1 MSQEKARGTLCG
13 AQRLVISLQ
22 TTGKLSNN
30 GLLCMKNTLT
40 NRQVLVTGCASGIGR
55 AQTELFL
62 NNGCNV
68 FGVDKQAPSSLTHPQ
83 FFFIQADLTT
93 DLTSV
98 FSALPQTFDI
108 ICNTAGILDDYKPLL
123 DISDIEF
130 NTVFQT
136 NLFAVIN
143 ITRQFLPQMIDKQSG
158 IIINMCSI
166 ASFVAGGGGAAY
178 TTAKHALAGFTKQLA
193 LDYARCGIQIFGIAP
208 GAVKTGMTQA
218 DFNEND
224 GKMADWVANET
235 PVGRWAD
242 PVEIAEL
249 TLFLASGK
257 ASYMHGEILKID
269 GGWTLK

>member
-1 MSQEKARGTLCG
+1 
-13 AQRLVISLQ
+13 
-22 TTGKLSNN
+22 
-30 GLLCMKNTLT
+30 MKHIPT
-40 NRQVLVTGCASGIGR
+40 NRQVLITGCASGIGY
-55 AQTELFL
+55 AQAELFL
-62 NNGCNV
+62 KNGDHV
-68 FGVDKQAPSSLTHPQ
+68 FGLDKQAPNSLTHPNFH
-83 FFFIQADLTT
+83 FFQADLTA
-93 DLTSV
+93 DLSTV
-98 FSALPQTFDI
+98 FLALPQTFDI
-108 ICNTAGILDDYKPLL
+108 ICNTAGILDSYKPLL
-123 DISDIEF
+123 DLSDMDF

-136 NLFAVIN
+136 NLFAVIK

-178 TTAKHALAGFTKQLA
+178 TTAKHALAGFTKQIA

-218 DFNEND
+218 DFDEEN

-242 PVEIAEL
+242 PLEIAEL

>member
-1 MSQEKARGTLCG
+1 MTKTP
-13 AQRLVISLQ
+13 
-22 TTGKLSNN
+22 TTVRNI
-30 GLLCMKNTLT
+30 
-40 NRQVLVTGCASGIGR
+40 LVTGCASGIGR

-62 NNGCNV
+62 NNGDNV
-68 FGVDKQAPSSLTHPQ
+68 FGIDKQAPKHLTHPN
-83 FFFIQADLTT
+83 FFFFHADLTT
-93 DLTSV
+93 DLASV
-98 FSALPQTFDI
+98 FSALPHNFDI

-123 DISDIEF
+123 ELSDEAFHTI
-130 NTVFQT
+130 FQT
-136 NLFAVIN
+136 NLFSVIN

-193 LDYARCGIQIFGIAP
+193 LDYARCGVQIFGIAP

-218 DFNEND
+218 DFDSNN
-224 GKMADWVANET
+224 GTMADWVANET
-235 PVGRWAD
+235 PIGRWAE
-242 PVEIAEL
+242 PSEIAEL